1 MGAESPEPGGGP
13 SPRRGR
19 RRTMPVEER
28 RSHILAAALDVFSRQ
43 GFAQARLDD
52 VARQAGIAKGT
63 VYLYFPTKE
72 ALFEELIRSA
82 VTPVL
87 SQVEAMAAAE
97 GMPFQVFI
105 GRLLETFRTEVLGS
119 ERRKVLQLLLREG
132 AQFPGVAAFYHREV
146 VSGGLRLLKGMAT
159 RAVER
164 GELAS
169 DAAARFP
176 HLIMAPLIL
185 CVLWEGLFGHV
196 EPLDVEGLLAA
207 HGELLTSGSGRRP

>member
-1 MGAESPEPGGGP
+1 
-13 SPRRGR
+13 
-19 RRTMPVEER
+19 MPVEER
-28 RSHILAAALDVFSRQ
+28 RGHILAAALDVFSRQ

-72 ALFEELIRSA
+72 ALFEDMIRSA
-82 VTPVL
+82 VAPVL
-87 SQVEAMAAAE
+87 SRVETMAAA
-97 GMPFQVFI
+97 GDVPFQVFVE
-105 GRLLETFRTEVLGS
+105 RLLETFRAEVLGS

-132 AQFPGVAAFYHREV
+132 AQFPELAAFYHREV
-146 VSGGLRLLKGMAT
+146 VSRGLRLLRGIAQ

-169 DAAARFP
+169 DAPARFP

-185 CVLWEGLFGHV
+185 SVMWDGLFGHID
-196 EPLDVEGLLAA
+196 PLDVEGMLAA
-207 HGELLTSGSGRRP
+207 HLEMLTSRAGGRP